1 MESQS
6 SERHPIFGR
15 LNTAYWL
22 FLVIL
27 LGLPLITPLLNW
39 SAVACTHDGH
49 LHYHRVAAMAH
60 AWENGIYLSRWLPDV
75 AFGYGYPFFVYR
87 EAAPLY
93 AVLLPHLA
101 GLPLPAASNLF
112 YAATILLCGIFMFL
126 WVRDLF
132 GPRAALV
139 SAVAYM
145 AAPYVLIDALVRGN
159 APESMALPLLP
170 FLFWAGRRWVL
181 FASPWAFLGG
191 VLGLGLL
198 SLSHNISTM
207 ILAPTLLVYLLALA
221 LWSGRRA
228 TSLDRDRNND
238 AGERQATLRHRLLRL
253 AALLILGLGLAFFYT
268 GGALLEMNQV
278 TLELSTTTRNNDWR
292 FNFASL
298 AEIFAPVAAEDPA
311 LINPPLRI
319 RLGWIPVLLAAGG
332 LSGLLWIRNDDT
344 RAREQRL
351 HICLMA
357 VATGLFLFMAMPVS
371 RRLWEAL
378 PLIDFV
384 QFPWRFVGRAAL
396 PVAFLAGVPFYWFEY
411 RNRKVNQRQPVADG
425 RSAATR
431 WWPLAALL
439 VAVSLLVLEAI
450 PNLYPRYCPEE
461 PYPTIQ
467 TVHQYEHAT
476 GLVGVDP
483 EGSYFPRTVRE
494 RPAGSPLEDDY
505 AAGRTPMR
513 FDTSALPIAAR
524 IEDIQYQGHGVRL
537 TLDSPEPFTA
547 RYLSFAFPGWS
558 ARIDGQPV
566 AITPEEPSGLISFE
580 IPAGRHEISMAW
592 GTTPLRTGLVAIS
605 LMSAASAAAIMIRA
619 MQRRPNVY
627 SRRQP
632 ADSGSPAGVRRNEW
646 LALALLA
653 IALLGIKF
661 VVDGVDTPLRRAGGP
676 PVATAATFQAGD
688 LRFDGF
694 TLSRNQVPAG
704 QTFDIDMAWT
714 AISPPALDY
723 QSEVSLVGP
732 DGLTWSRKG
741 TERPRLFEDAAP
753 SRQWTTGEWAWDSR
767 EVQTLSGTPPGLY
780 DVVVTLFDRATL
792 APVTL
797 ANAQTG
803 ERVGPSATIGMIE
816 VTNPDEP
823 PEFFPQYEAG
833 HDFPQIGLRLLGF
846 NQDRSEATPGE
857 PVLQTL
863 FWQCLDRTLC
873 ERFTLRLQDESGQ
886 EMATWRLPA
895 VRDGFSPDSWPEHG
909 RLRGQHI
916 IQLPADLASGRY
928 RFMLEDYPLGEVA
941 VTAPD
946 RAYVSPALAAELNQT
961 FSTPDGKAVAE
972 LMGFAAGS
980 TATPCPVRASGAT
993 CSVPLVWRAGTPSP
1007 ISYRVFVHLLDGSG
1021 NIVTQ
1026 SDSEPASRTRP
1037 TTGWLTGEY
1046 IVDTHNLTL
1055 PENLAEGPFTLSIG
1069 LYDPVTGKRLL
1080 TGAGDSAI
1088 VPLP

>member
-1 MESQS
+1 M
-6 SERHPIFGR
+6 R
-15 LNTAYWL
+15 L
-22 FLVIL
+22 
-27 LGLPLITPLLNW
+27 
-39 SAVACTHDGH
+39 
-49 LHYHRVAAMAH
+49 
-60 AWENGIYLSRWLPDV
+60 
-75 AFGYGYPFFVYR
+75 
-87 EAAPLY
+87 
-93 AVLLPHLA
+93 
-101 GLPLPAASNLF
+101 
-112 YAATILLCGIFMFL
+112 
-126 WVRDLF
+126 
-132 GPRAALV
+132 
-139 SAVAYM
+139 
-145 AAPYVLIDALVRGN
+145 
-159 APESMALPLLP
+159 
-170 FLFWAGRRWVL
+170 
-181 FASPWAFLGG
+181 
-191 VLGLGLL
+191 
-198 SLSHNISTM
+198 
-207 ILAPTLLVYLLALA
+207 
-221 LWSGRRA
+221 
-228 TSLDRDRNND
+228 
-238 AGERQATLRHRLLRL
+238 
-253 AALLILGLGLAFFYT
+253 
-268 GGALLEMNQV
+268 
-278 TLELSTTTRNNDWR
+278 
-292 FNFASL
+292 
-298 AEIFAPVAAEDPA
+298 
-311 LINPPLRI
+311 
-319 RLGWIPVLLAAGG
+319 
-332 LSGLLWIRNDDT
+332 
-344 RAREQRL
+344 
-351 HICLMA
+351 
-357 VATGLFLFMAMPVS
+357 
-371 RRLWEAL
+371 
-378 PLIDFV
+378 
-384 QFPWRFVGRAAL
+384 
-396 PVAFLAGVPFYWFEY
+396 
-411 RNRKVNQRQPVADG
+411 
-425 RSAATR
+425 
-431 WWPLAALL
+431 
-439 VAVSLLVLEAI
+439 
-450 PNLYPRYCPEE
+450 
-461 PYPTIQ
+461 
-467 TVHQYEHAT
+467 
-476 GLVGVDP
+476 
-483 EGSYFPRTVRE
+483 
-494 RPAGSPLEDDY
+494 
-505 AAGRTPMR
+505 
-513 FDTSALPIAAR
+513 
-524 IEDIQYQGHGVRL
+524 
-537 TLDSPEPFTA
+537 
-547 RYLSFAFPGWS
+547 
-558 ARIDGQPV
+558 
-566 AITPEEPSGLISFE
+566 
-580 IPAGRHEISMAW
+580 
-592 GTTPLRTGLVAIS
+592 
-605 LMSAASAAAIMIRA
+605 
-619 MQRRPNVY
+619 
-627 SRRQP
+627 
-632 ADSGSPAGVRRNEW
+632 
-646 LALALLA
+646 
-653 IALLGIKF
+653 
-661 VVDGVDTPLRRAGGP
+661 
-676 PVATAATFQAGD
+676 
-688 LRFDGF
+688 DGF